1 MHTNMAPQ
9 PLPKIKIETDEQ
21 YNTRV
26 LENVIAF
33 LEENQQYGDDWE
45 SEIKVLRSLQR
56 KS

>member
-1 MHTNMAPQ
+1 MAPQ
-9 PLPKIKIETDEQ
+9 PLPKAVIETDEQ

>member
-1 MHTNMAPQ
+1 MAPQ
-9 PLPKIKIETDEQ
+9 PLPKIETDEQ